1 MIITVTLNPAIDQ
14 TVVVESMI
22 VGETNR
28 VRESRLDPGG
38 KGVNCSRALRVLGA
52 ETVATGF
59 APGGM
64 GRYVEQALSDMGV
77 LCDFVHTRGEVRMN
91 MTIHNIRRN
100 TSTMIVDAGPQTD
113 IRYVD
118 ELIERIRRHVK
129 PGDWMVV
136 AGSVP
141 PPIPAGI
148 YLDLIELGNALGA
161 YTVLDA
167 DGEALQ
173 AGVRGRPW
181 VVKANRRELG
191 RLFRREF
198 HTEADAVN
206 ALKELRRGGVGVAVI
221 TRGRDGAIGMDDSG
235 CYLALPPR
243 IHQSTPVGAGD
254 AFLAGL
260 IKVLSEDGS
269 LPDALRLATAV
280 GAAAAVTQGTQLA
293 RREDIDSFLPRVKVQ
308 PLSGKEPLPQP
319 PQS

>member
-28 VRESRLDPGG
+28 IRESRIDPGG

-52 ETVATGF
+52 ETIATGF

-64 GRYVEQALSDMGV
+64 GRLVEQSLSDMGV
-77 LCDFVHTRGEVRMN
+77 ICDFVHTRGDVRMN
-91 MTIHNIRRN
+91 MTIHNLRRN
-100 TSTMIVDAGPQTD
+100 TSTMIVDSGPETD

-118 ELIERIRRHVK
+118 EVIERIRRHVK

-167 DGEALQ
+167 DGAALE
-173 AGVRGRPW
+173 AGVRARPW

-191 RLFRREF
+191 RLFGKEF
-198 HTEADAVN
+198 HTGADAVE
-206 ALKELRRGGVGVAVI
+206 ALTELRRGGVHVAVI
-221 TRGRDGAIGMDDSG
+221 TRGRDGAIGMDEKG

-260 IKVLSEDGS
+260 IQVLSEEGS
-269 LPDALRLATAV
+269 LVEALRLATAT

-293 RREDIDSFLPRVKVQ
+293 RREDIDAFLPRVKVQ
-308 PLSGKEPLPQP
+308 PITATPADSRLP
-319 PQS
+319 